1 MIKTILT
8 AVLVLCSASAA
19 CAGAKT
25 FGMFVSDGRTWTPIQ
40 LFDSLGDCDVKARR
54 AYETGKYKGVGCREM
69 SGQDTVLSPRRA
81 PVQEWNGAAVREMDQ
96 ADKDAAS

>member
-69 SGQDTVLSPRRA
+69 SGQEQDATREGVRQGIQNSRRY
-81 PVQEWNGAAVREMDQ
+81 R
-96 ADKDAAS
+96 